1 MAAICFVW
9 LIWFFFLFFL
19 FFHSVVVYLTLRQY
33 RSSASAS
40 SSFSGTPKCSSE
52 AHHHLLEPHSTQVSC
67 FWRWSLATSGVAVQ
81 TLVELSG
88 GDRCVLP
95 VHQIV
100 RRFGAGLAAF
110 FPSIFFPVP
119 PSATST
125 STPDFAFVQIF
136 ARRIYLLLLLLL
148 LFLLLHRSLRGMCL
162 TATCTTT
169 SLFTL

>member
-1 MAAICFVW
+1 MCA
-9 LIWFFFLFFL
+9 
-19 FFHSVVVYLTLRQY
+19 T
-33 RSSASAS
+33 SA
-40 SSFSGTPKCSSE
+40 PDCEKI
-52 AHHHLLEPHSTQVSC
+52 
-67 FWRWSLATSGVAVQ
+67 WRWPGCL
-81 TLVELSG
+81 LSF
-88 GDRCVLP
+88 
-95 VHQIV
+95 H
-100 RRFGAGLAAF
+100 F
-110 FPSIFFPVP
+110 SVP